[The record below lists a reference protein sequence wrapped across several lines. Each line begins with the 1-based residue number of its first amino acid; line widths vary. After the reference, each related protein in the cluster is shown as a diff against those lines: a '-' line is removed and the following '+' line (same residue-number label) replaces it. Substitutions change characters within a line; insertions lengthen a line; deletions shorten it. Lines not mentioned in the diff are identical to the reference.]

1 MQAGPVLCVGGMGA
15 FFKGTSSEKRTFC
28 VLAPPKQ
35 MPVLTISYKNMI
47 LSRFRALDWLS

>member
-1 MQAGPVLCVGGMGA
+1 MQAGPILCVGGVGA